1 MNPSPS
7 VPSVSIPSVSIIVP
21 MLNEIEQLPDLFE
34 QLRFWQD
41 RGCEVIIVDGG
52 SQDGSAAA
60 ATHAGFR
67 VIEAEPGRGRQMNAG
82 ARAACGDAL
91 LFLHADTRLPDDADR
106 AVTHAL
112 TQGQIWGRFD
122 LRIEGRPLMLKL
134 VSAMVNLR
142 SRYSGIATGDQA
154 IFVRRAIFAAL
165 GGFVEQPLMEDIE
178 LSGRLK
184 ALAPPACLSARV
196 TTSGRRWETRGVWR
210 TIFLMWRLRLAYWQG
225 VPPEV
230 LAREY
235 R

>member
-21 MLNEIEQLPDLFE
+21 MLNEIERLPELLE
-34 QLRFWQD
+34 QLQFWQE
-41 RGCEVIIVDGG
+41 RGCEVIIVDGR

-60 ATHAGFR
+60 AAHAGFR
-67 VIEAEPGRGRQMNAG
+67 VIETVPGRSRQMNAG

-112 TQGQIWGRFD
+112 TQGHLWGRFD

-134 VSAMVNLR
+134 VSTMVNLR
-142 SRYSGIATGDQA
+142 SRLSGIATGDQA
-154 IFVRRAIFAAL
+154 IFVRRAIFSGL
-165 GGFVEQPLMEDIE
+165 GGFIEQPLMEDIE
-178 LSGRLK
+178 LSGRLN
-184 ALAPPACLSARV
+184 AVSPPACLSAKV
-196 TTSGRRWETRGVWR
+196 TTSGRRWEGRGVWR
-210 TIFLMWRLRLAYWQG
+210 TIFLMWRLRLAYWRG

-230 LAREY
+230 LAKEY

>member
-1 MNPSPS
+1 MTPSPS

-21 MLNEIEQLPDLFE
+21 MLNEIEQLPDLLE

-60 ATHAGFR
+60 TTHAGFR

-82 ARAACGDAL
+82 ARAACGEAL

-106 AVTHAL
+106 TVTHAL
-112 TQGQIWGRFD
+112 TQGHMWGRFD
-122 LRIEGRPLMLKL
+122 LRIEGRTLMLKV

-142 SRYSGIATGDQA
+142 SRLSGVATGDQA
-154 IFVRRAIFAAL
+154 IFVRRSIFEAL

-196 TTSGRRWETRGVWR
+196 TTSGRRWEARGVWR
-210 TIFLMWRLRLAYWQG
+210 TIFLMWRLRLAYWRG